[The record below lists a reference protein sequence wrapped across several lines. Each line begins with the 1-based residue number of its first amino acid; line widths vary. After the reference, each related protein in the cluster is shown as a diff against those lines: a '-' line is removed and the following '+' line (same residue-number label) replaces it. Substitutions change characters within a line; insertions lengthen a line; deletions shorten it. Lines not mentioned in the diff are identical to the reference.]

1 MDTNTP
7 QNEDPDIPHIRFLRG
22 LVTVL
27 AGVMILG
34 LLVLIVLIVIRFRT
48 PPLPAFPALPA
59 AIALPDGADAQAVTA
74 GPGWYLVVTQDGR
87 ALVYASDGKLVSDT
101 ALDLP

>member
-7 QNEDPDIPHIRFLRG
+7 EDEPDIPHLRFLRT

-34 LLVLIVLIVIRFRT
+34 LLVLIVLIVIRFRHDSA
-48 PPLPAFPALPA
+48 PLPILPA
-59 AIALPDGADAQAVTA
+59 AITLPAGETAQSLSAGDGWFLVLTETGRALIYLPDGTLHSTTMIALPD
-74 GPGWYLVVTQDGR
+74 
-87 ALVYASDGKLVSDT
+87 
-101 ALDLP
+101 